1 MNSIRNKL
9 KHPHGSRLGRHLA
22 ASLTLALPAMAAEPA
37 PAAIPKPSPEQVAWQ
52 ERAMG
57 MFYHFDIIT
66 FTDMDEGA
74 WQGAGHLDPNLYN
87 PAKLST
93 DQWMEAAKAM
103 GARYSVF
110 VAKHCTGFISWQSDA
125 YPYGVRQSKWRD
137 GKGDVVRDYVTSS
150 SKFGIR
156 PGLYCSM
163 PANAYCDVFEKCL
176 VKDAKGPDDPRL
188 VEYRRRAQKMVT
200 ELWGN
205 YGPLTYIWFD
215 GGVLPVAKGGA
226 DLAPIQRRL
235 QPQAVTFGGPAENPA
250 GLSRWPGNENGIT
263 SYPNWSTVLHDNEE
277 GAGHAEGLVWEPG
290 ECDVPLRK
298 QQWFWHRNQENTLRS
313 LDELM
318 DIYYK
323 SVGRNA
329 NLIVNA
335 SIDRDGLV
343 PAPDMQRFKEFGDEI
358 RRRFGQPLAL
368 TSGEGETVDLAL
380 AKPATINHA
389 IIMEKLAEG
398 ERIREYTLEGF
409 TGGAWKELCKGQSIG
424 HKRIEQFPDV
434 EVAKIRLHVTK
445 CIAKPLIRQLSIYH
459 VTPRPQ

>member
-1 MNSIRNKL
+1 MKTHPKKDTKLQTAWTCLSI
-9 KHPHGSRLGRHLA
+9 
-22 ASLTLALPAMAAEPA
+22 ASLLGAAAMAAEQPA
-37 PAAIPKPSPEQVAWQ
+37 VAAPPLVKPTPEQVAWQ
-52 ERAMG
+52 DLEMG

-66 FTDMDEGA
+66 FTDLNEGA

-87 PAKLST
+87 PVKLST

-137 GKGDVVRDYVTSS
+137 GKGDVVREYMASC
-150 SKFGIR
+150 KKYGIK

-163 PANAYCDVFEKCL
+163 PANAYCDVYEKCM
-176 VKDAKGPDDPRL
+176 VKDATGPNDPRQ

-215 GGVLPVAKGGA
+215 GGVLPVDKGGA

-235 QPQAVTFGGPAENPA
+235 QPQAVTFGGPPENPA

-263 SYPNWSTVLHDNEE
+263 SYPNWSTVTRANDE
-277 GAGHAEGLVWEPG
+277 GAGNADGKVWEPG
-290 ECDVPLRK
+290 ECDAPLRST
-298 QQWFWHRNQENTLRS
+298 WFWNPGNENTIRS
-313 LDELM
+313 LDNLM
-318 DIYYK
+318 DMYYK

-329 NLIVNA
+329 NMILNA
-335 SIDRDGLV
+335 SVNRDGLV
-343 PAPDMQRFKEFGDEI
+343 PEADMKRFKEFGDEI
-358 RRRFGQPLAL
+358 RRRFDKPVAQ
-368 TSGEGETVDLAL
+368 TTGEGDSVELDLG
-380 AKPATINHA
+380 KPTTINHA
-389 IIMEKLAEG
+389 IFMEKLSEG

-409 TGGAWKELCKGQSIG
+409 AGGAWKELCKGQSVG
-424 HKRIEQFPDV
+424 HKRIEQFGDV
-434 EVAKIRLHVTK
+434 EVSKVRLHVTK
-445 CIAKPLIRQLSIYH
+445 SIAKPLIRQLAVFN
-459 VTPRPQ
+459 VTPRAK